1 MIPRLTRAA
10 SKVPEHLASQV
21 GAYLQ
26 DFLEDLQ
33 GISGSLTSLG
43 SKAQKVVTAPAAAV
57 GSLRGKL
64 SQGSLNKPLPSS
76 TEQIQFERTTEE
88 QEQKQEQAS
97 ERNVAASDSEK
108 SVVENSA

>member
-1 MIPRLTRAA
+1 M
-10 SKVPEHLASQV
+10 
-21 GAYLQ
+21 LQ

-33 GISGSLTSLG
+33 NVSGSLTSLG

-64 SQGSLNKPLPSS
+64 TQGSLNKPLPSS
-76 TEQIQFERTTEE
+76 TEQMQIERTAE
-88 QEQKQEQAS
+88 QQEPQQAS
-97 ERNVAASDSEK
+97 ESNVATSDGDK